1 MRHIFR
7 FGVVSVILI
16 VVSACSLPGQQSA
29 NAGPD
34 EETVTVR
41 RGSLTAT
48 VSGSGIVQPARRA
61 DLVFNVNG
69 TVAEV
74 LVEPGETVDAD
85 QELARL
91 NTDVLQAQHDAAQ
104 AQVDAAQAQIDR
116 IESADENTPQVDTS
130 DAGRQ
135 QAEAQLRQAQAQ
147 LRQAELSLEN
157 ATLRAP
163 FAGLVTEVN
172 ISPGD
177 TMPGGTGMAGG
188 SAPIIIADTSSY
200 YVELN
205 IGEIDIVSV
214 AVDQRAIVE
223 IDALNENSIEG
234 TVRYVAPAATVVQN
248 VATYRVEI
256 DLPDGIDN
264 LRIGMS
270 ALVDITQDE
279 RTNVLL
285 VPNSAVRTEGNRSI
299 VRLWRDE
306 RFVDTTIETGISSD
320 TDTEVLGG
328 LNEGDVVAAIGVAR
342 NQ

>member
-1 MRHIFR
+1 MRRMYR
-7 FGVVSVILI
+7 FSI
-16 VVSACSLPGQQSA
+16 VLAIVFLASACSLPGQQSGA
-29 NAGPD
+29 ATID

-69 TVAEV
+69 TVEEV
-74 LVEPGETVDAD
+74 LVEPGDTVEAD

-91 NTDVLQAQHDAAQ
+91 NTDLLQTQVDAAQ

-116 IESADENTPQVDTS
+116 IENAGDNNPQVDTS
-130 DAGRQ
+130 EAGRQ
-135 QAEAQLRQAQAQ
+135 QAEAQLRQVEAQ
-147 LRQAELSLEN
+147 LRQAELSLEH

-172 ISPGD
+172 IAPGD
-177 TMPGGTGMAGG
+177 TMPSSTGMAEG
-188 SAPIIIADTSSY
+188 SVPLVIADTSSY

-214 AVDQRAIVE
+214 EAEQRAYVE
-223 IDALNENSIEG
+223 IDALNEDSIEG
-234 TVRYVAPAATVVQN
+234 TVHYVAPAATVTQN

-256 DLPDGIDN
+256 DLPEGIDG

-279 RTNVLL
+279 RTDVLL
-285 VPNSAVRTEGNRSI
+285 IPNSAVRTEGNRSV

-320 TDTEVLGG
+320 TETEVLSG
-328 LNEGDVVAAIGVAR
+328 LNEGDVIAAIGVER
-342 NQ
+342 DE